1 MVGGGGPHLAA
12 QSPVLCILPVKLAHL
27 PVMPGRTDNLFCE
40 SQLLKPVVGRQAGR
54 AEQARG
60 GAEG

>member
-1 MVGGGGPHLAA
+1 MLSVFHPPAFRL
-12 QSPVLCILPVKLAHL
+12 SPVLCILPVKLAHL